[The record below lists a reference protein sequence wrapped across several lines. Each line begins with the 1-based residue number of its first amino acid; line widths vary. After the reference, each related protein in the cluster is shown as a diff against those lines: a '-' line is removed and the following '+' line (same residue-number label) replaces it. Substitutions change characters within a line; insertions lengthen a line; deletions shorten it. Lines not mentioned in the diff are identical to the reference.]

1 MNTNKALITAVAL
14 VVSGFTL
21 SAQDRPNPERP
32 PGDAP
37 RGERATNPTPQ
48 RPMATMFGQL
58 DANHD
63 GAIDSAEIDSLRK
76 LDRNGDGKITPD
88 EFRPAGQQEGDHRVE
103 GERRNEAVPRAE
115 GERRG
120 PKPEGVRRDGD
131 RPGTEGSRDMQRPH
145 DERMGRDFRQDARSQ
160 GDERRR
166 EDPRRSEPRQAFRG
180 DSRQGPMQGQFGEQR
195 GEFRRP
201 MPMGDPQQ
209 MGRPPFGREGRS
221 PMPPQF
227 NRPQGPGGDQR
238 RGPEMNERKP
248 MPPQGPQDDRRG
260 GPQMR
265 ERKPMPPQFD
275 KPMPPQ
281 GGQPQGSRGE
291 HRGGPEMREQGHQPF
306 PPQGPRGFGR
316 DEQGE
321 RGPRPQPPQGPF

>member
-37 RGERATNPTPQ
+37 RGERAPNPTPQ
-48 RPMATMFGQL
+48 RPMATMFGRL

-63 GAIDSAEIDSLRK
+63 GAIDSAEIDALRK

-88 EFRPAGQQEGDHRVE
+88 EFRPAGQQEGARRVE
-103 GERRNEAVPRAE
+103 GERRKEGSPRVE

-120 PKPEGVRRDGD
+120 PSPEGVRRDGE
-131 RPGTEGSRDMQRPH
+131 RPSPEGPRDMQRPH
-145 DERMGRDFRQDARSQ
+145 DERMRRDFRQDARSH
-160 GDERRR
+160 GNEPRR
-166 EDPRRSEPRQAFRG
+166 EDPRRFEPKQAFRG
-180 DSRQGPMQGQFGEQR
+180 DGRQGPMQ

-201 MPMGDPQQ
+201 MPMGDPQP
-209 MGRPPFGREGRS
+209 MGRPSFGQEGRN

-238 RGPEMNERKP
+238 
-248 MPPQGPQDDRRG
+248 G

-265 ERKPMPPQFD
+265 DRKPMPPQFNR
-275 KPMPPQ
+275 PMPPQ
-281 GGQPQGSRGE
+281 GGQPQGPRGE
-291 HRGGPEMREQGHQPF
+291 HRGGQEMRGQGNQQF